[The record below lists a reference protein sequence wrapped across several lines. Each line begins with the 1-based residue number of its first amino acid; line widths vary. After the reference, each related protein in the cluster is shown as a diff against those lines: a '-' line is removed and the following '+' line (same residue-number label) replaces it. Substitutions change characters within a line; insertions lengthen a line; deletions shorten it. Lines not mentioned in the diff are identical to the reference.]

1 MFVYL
6 QRVQS
11 VNAASKL
18 QKRLEVTMRNIKRRK
33 MKALK
38 VTVDWAEMDLFA
50 ATLKELNDDEN
61 IFAYQIDA
69 LTGIVVCENECGL
82 AYCRSCF
89 DYRVTPT
96 IEELR

>member
-1 MFVYL
+1 
-6 QRVQS
+6 
-11 VNAASKL
+11 
-18 QKRLEVTMRNIKRRK
+18 

-61 IFAYQIDA
+61 IFAYQIDT

-82 AYCRSCF
+82 AY
-89 DYRVTPT
+89 
-96 IEELR
+96 

>member
-1 MFVYL
+1 
-6 QRVQS
+6 
-11 VNAASKL
+11 
-18 QKRLEVTMRNIKRRK
+18 MRNIKRRK

-69 LTGIVVCENECGL
+69 LTGIVVCENESAL

-89 DYRVTPT
+89 DYRVAPT
-96 IEELR
+96 IEEVK

>member
-1 MFVYL
+1 
-6 QRVQS
+6 
-11 VNAASKL
+11 
-18 QKRLEVTMRNIKRRK
+18 

-38 VTVDWAEMDLFA
+38 VTVDWAEMA
-50 ATLKELNDDEN
+50 LKALNDDEN

>member
-1 MFVYL
+1 
-6 QRVQS
+6 
-11 VNAASKL
+11 
-18 QKRLEVTMRNIKRRK
+18 

-61 IFAYQIDA
+61 IFAYQIDT

-82 AYCRSCF
+82 ENIKSLDPLLYSHLTHQKYIR
-89 DYRVTPT
+89 
-96 IEELR
+96 IK